1 MGSLCVPLAYLIV
14 WEWTHSTTASLISSC
29 LILFGKDYFIMHAKH
44 VTSLQ
49 HSDYGKKRSF
59 LCSLLEWEPA
69 SRLHGRLQK
78 LGFIIIDCKPFYVGD
93 HVGNCWMRS
102 WISIAVLPVQV
113 FYNTFQNLFSKQNFK
128 ERLTDCIFVCVDT
141 GCLTISQYILLD
153 PILMFYIMVAVFCV
167 AKFQTHNKRLAC
179 VFNHL

>member
-29 LILFGKDYFIMHAKH
+29 LILFGKDYFIMHAK
-44 VTSLQ
+44 
-49 HSDYGKKRSF
+49 
-59 LCSLLEWEPA
+59 
-69 SRLHGRLQK
+69 
-78 LGFIIIDCKPFYVGD
+78 PFYVGN

-102 WISIAVLPVQV
+102 SVLPMHI
-113 FYNTFQNLFSKQNFK
+113 FYNTFQNLFSKQNLK
-128 ERLTDCIFVCVDT
+128 EILTDCIFVCVDT

-167 AKFQTHNKRLAC
+167 AKFQTHSKRLAD
-179 VFNHL
+179 VFHHL